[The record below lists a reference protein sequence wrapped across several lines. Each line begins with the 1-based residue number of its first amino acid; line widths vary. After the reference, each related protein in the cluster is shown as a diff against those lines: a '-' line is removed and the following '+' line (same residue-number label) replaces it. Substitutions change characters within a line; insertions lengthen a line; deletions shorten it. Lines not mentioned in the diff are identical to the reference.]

1 MSIKNSCNFTRIV
14 PEKETDL
21 CYNHK
26 SIGYFEQG
34 IFTSR
39 SLELS
44 QKIEMINWLN
54 DNKNIIDSVECFL
67 LKHPLFEFPLP

>member
-44 QKIEMINWLN
+44 QKTEMINW
-54 DNKNIIDSVECFL
+54 IVH
-67 LKHPLFEFPLP
+67 LKCLGPYSQTILRKFS